1 MKNFFLVSILL
12 VAAYSAHA
20 TDLAGLNTCYST
32 KLPEPKSMYVDTEL
46 FVVVDQTTL
55 FDVALKQS
63 IANNIRPFIRAGN
76 AVSVIQFSAFTQGH
90 YTDVLATAK
99 LDGLLSQDQRNAISK
114 PVLAKFD
121 QCIANQPAQAS
132 KIVGE
137 ALKSVFINSSNGIE
151 KSDVEASLKDISS
164 RVSRSQAKRKLVLI
178 ASDMLE
184 NSSISSFYAKQAVRQ
199 IDPVSEI
206 GLVKQN
212 GMFGDFAN
220 AEVFVIGAG
229 LLAQDATQAKG
240 VYRPPQVMNSLR
252 SFWSEWFAKSNATL
266 VDFGQPALLNSI
278 K

>member
-1 MKNFFLVSILL
+1 MKNIFLFTLL
-12 VAAYSAHA
+12 TFAYSANA
-20 TDLAGLNTCYST
+20 ADLAALGSCYSA
-32 KLPEPKSMYVDTEL
+32 KLPDPNSAHVDTEL

-76 AVSVIQFSAFTQGH
+76 ALSVIQFSAFTQGH
-90 YTDVLATAK
+90 YTDILATTR
-99 LDGLLSQDQRNAISK
+99 LDGLLTQEQRNAVSK

-121 QCIANQPAQAS
+121 QCVSNEPAQAS
-132 KIVGE
+132 RIIGE

-164 RVSRSQAKRKLVLI
+164 KVARSQAKRKLVLI

-199 IDPVSEI
+199 IDPAAEMS
-206 GLVKQN
+206 LVNQN
-212 GMFGDFAN
+212 GMLGDFAG

-240 VYRPPQVMNSLR
+240 VYRSPQVMNALK
-252 SFWSEWFAKSNATL
+252 SFWSDWFRKSNATL
-266 VDFGQPALLNSI
+266 VDFGQPALLNPL